1 MNLKAKKL
9 TLASL
14 LLCAFVSTS
23 QAETINKG
31 YSYDE
36 LMSNNI
42 TKSQKSNAD
51 SISDLRKEALKDV
64 ALGLGTTSG
73 MSFQFNKYA
82 ETIQYKS
89 AELDKI
95 YNFEAI
101 RLTNGVLPPVLTQGF
116 SAYHQE
122 NDDVVRISDKTFK
135 IEAPA
140 KFVSVYPTW
149 RDYLQL
155 NYEMPPLPE
164 KAFLPKTKAEKE
176 FWDEQIK
183 IGWELGVKQATEVF
197 EASYARLDRDYQGM
211 LTYKILL
218 KQGLITPTVVASS
231 NLGVT
236 GGGNEMSINDQI
248 YRITDH
254 AQLDSNTKNWKSQYP
269 TTYQDKSGR
278 KY

>member
-82 ETIQYKS
+82 QTIQYKS

-95 YNFEAI
+95 YNFEAV

-140 KFVSVYPTW
+140 K
-149 RDYLQL
+149 
-155 NYEMPPLPE
+155 
-164 KAFLPKTKAEKE
+164 
-176 FWDEQIK
+176 
-183 IGWELGVKQATEVF
+183 
-197 EASYARLDRDYQGM
+197 
-211 LTYKILL
+211 
-218 KQGLITPTVVASS
+218 
-231 NLGVT
+231 
-236 GGGNEMSINDQI
+236 
-248 YRITDH
+248 
-254 AQLDSNTKNWKSQYP
+254 
-269 TTYQDKSGR
+269 
-278 KY
+278 